1 MERTKKILALL
12 LILTMI
18 MCFGMTA
25 CGSNG
30 SDGGS
35 TDPAEN
41 QQEEAQNEEESATE
55 APEIKGLTFESELE
69 KDYADQ
75 FNVYRYEG
83 GYKYFHIVD
92 GDDFLLVPEGGEVPE
107 GLDENVTVLQA
118 PVHNIYLAATSQ
130 MALFISMDGTD
141 SIMDGPKTN
150 RKNSL
155 MRVKWYTLESTA
167 SPTMKC
173 SLMRTADWPSNQR

>member
-69 KDYADQ
+69 KDYGAFGAQ
-75 FNVYRYEG
+75 RMPV
-83 GYKYFHIVD
+83 
-92 GDDFLLVPEGGEVPE
+92 LVRIP
-107 GLDENVTVLQA
+107 
-118 PVHNIYLAATSQ
+118 YS
-130 MALFISMDGTD
+130 
-141 SIMDGPKTN
+141 
-150 RKNSL
+150 
-155 MRVKWYTLESTA
+155 ES
-167 SPTMKC
+167 
-173 SLMRTADWPSNQR
+173 R